1 MEYMFAVKHR
11 FDYTPS
17 DCVAFHDAIEQKCM
31 PIVRKLAEDRKAALG
46 VDTLRPWDIAVDP
59 HGLAAL
65 KPFDSASDLIEK
77 TSNLFHRMGEGLG
90 DMFDTMRDGG
100 YSLDLDSR
108 KGKAP
113 GGYQASRDRK
123 RMPFI
128 FMNAAGLP
136 RDLDTMVHE
145 AGHAFHYM
153 LCRHDDLV
161 WNRSA
166 PLEFAEVASM
176 SMESMA
182 YPFLDEFYNKDECK
196 RAIRKHLEGVVSTL
210 PWVATIDAFQHWI
223 YLNPEHSR
231 EERTAK
237 WLELGKRF
245 GGSVDWSGLES
256 QQEAVW
262 HRQLHPFEVPF
273 YYVEYGIAQLGALQM
288 WLHYRK
294 DPKSAIAAYKKG
306 LTLGA
311 SRPLPELF
319 EEAGLRF
326 DFSLEMVGELM
337 EAVQEELDNTAH

>member
-1 MEYMFAVKHR
+1 
-11 FDYTPS
+11 
-17 DCVAFHDAIEQKCM
+17 
-31 PIVRKLAEDRKAALG
+31 
-46 VDTLRPWDIAVDP
+46 
-59 HGLAAL
+59 
-65 KPFDSASDLIEK
+65 
-77 TSNLFHRMGEGLG
+77 
-90 DMFDTMRDGG
+90 
-100 YSLDLDSR
+100 
-108 KGKAP
+108 
-113 GGYQASRDRK
+113 
-123 RMPFI
+123 
-128 FMNAAGLP
+128 
-136 RDLDTMVHE
+136 
-145 AGHAFHYM
+145 
-153 LCRHDDLV
+153 
-161 WNRSA
+161 
-166 PLEFAEVASM
+166 
-176 SMESMA
+176 
-182 YPFLDEFYNKDECK
+182 
-196 RAIRKHLEGVVSTL
+196 L

-294 DPKSAIAAYKKG
+294 DPKSTIAAYKKG